1 MPVHLTIY
9 AQTDTGLVRPQNEDS
24 FVACDLTSG
33 GVVEPMHLTRVELGS
48 RGALLAVSDGLGGH
62 KAGEVASA
70 LVVDSLRRSLSD
82 RPGGEP
88 ADRLMEDAT
97 VQANR
102 EVWEAAHVPGRERMG
117 ATLTAV
123 LVQDSTAYIAEVG
136 DSRAYLLRAGAVTQ
150 ITRDQSFVQLMM
162 DKGALSPGDAE
173 HSPLQNVVLQA
184 MGLERD
190 VSVALGKLEL
200 RRRDALVLCSDG
212 LSGKV
217 SPEEMRDTIAG
228 DPRLDVACA
237 RLVELAKQRGGE
249 DNITIVAAGAGGD
262 LRMPASNERIADA
275 VQVLRE
281 FEARPR

>member
-1 MPVHLTIY
+1 MPIHLTVY
-9 AQTDTGLVRPQNEDS
+9 AQTDTGLVRPRNEDS

-33 GVVEPMHLTRVELGS
+33 GTVEAMHLRRFQLGP

-70 LVVDSLRRSLSD
+70 LVIDSLRRSLGE
-82 RPGGEP
+82 RAGQEP

-97 VQANR
+97 LRANL

-123 LVQDSTAYIAEVG
+123 LVQGRTAYIAEVG

-150 ITRDQSFVQLMM
+150 ITRDQSFVQFLM
-162 DKGALSPGDAE
+162 DKGALSPRDAE

-190 VSVALGKLEL
+190 VSVALGRLEL

-212 LSGKV
+212 LSDKV
-217 SPEEMRDTIAG
+217 SPEEMRDAIASN
-228 DPRLDVACA
+228 PRLDAACA
-237 RLVELAKQRGGE
+237 QLVELAKSRGGE
-249 DNITIVAAGAGGD
+249 DNITIVAAGTSGD
-262 LRMPASNERIADA
+262 LRLPASNERITDA
-275 VQVLRE
+275 VQVLRAY
-281 FEARPR
+281 EARPR